1 MQGSEIYE
9 RDGEMR
15 RPDRRAGLE
24 RITLTDFRNYD
35 RLELDLS
42 PEFNVV
48 AGPNAQGKTNL
59 LEAIYLAATGRIL
72 RGSKDIEAI
81 RDGADAFRVETKLLE
96 TGTEIAVRLERGS
109 RKRASLNGADLPRAS
124 DILGRMPCVCVSSAD
139 LPLVHGEPSER
150 RMFLDL
156 ELSQLFPGYLRHL
169 SLYKRALEQR
179 NALLKQAQNSHQ
191 PDEVFA
197 VWEQHLSE
205 HGAELRRHRSE
216 YLARLEPHAASA
228 HAFLGRQE
236 ALQLVY
242 RPKDD
247 ATDPESF
254 TGALQGNRGYEIAR
268 GSTTVGPHRDD
279 FDILIDGREGRL
291 FGSQGQQRT
300 AVIALKL
307 GTLQYTASELGFVPI
322 LLLDDVLSDLDAGRR
337 ASLVEWVVAHAGQ
350 TVLTCTEAESAG
362 ESILSRARIFDV
374 SEGKVTRR

>member
-1 MQGSEIYE
+1 MQSNEIYE
-9 RDGEMR
+9 RDGESR
-15 RPDRRAGLE
+15 KPARLAGLAHL
-24 RITLTDFRNYD
+24 TLRDFRNYAH
-35 RLELDLS
+35 LDVELS

-72 RGSKDIEAI
+72 RGSKDVEAI
-81 RDGADAFRVETKLLE
+81 RDGAESFHVHAKLLE

-109 RKRASLNGADLPRAS
+109 RKKASLNGADLPRAS

-156 ELSQLFPGYLRHL
+156 ELSQLYPGYLRHL

-179 NALLKQAQNSHQ
+179 NALLKLAQTSFQ
-191 PDEVFA
+191 PAEVFA
-197 VWEQHLSE
+197 VWEQHLAE
-205 HGAELRRHRSE
+205 HGAALRRHRKD
-216 YLARLEPHAASA
+216 YLCQLEPHAASA
-228 HAFLGRQE
+228 HAFLGLQE
-236 ALQLVY
+236 RLQLVY

-247 ATDPESF
+247 SESPESF
-254 TGALQGNRGYEIAR
+254 TTALEGNRGQEIAR
-268 GSTTVGPHRDD
+268 GTTTIGPHRDD
-279 FDILIDGREGRL
+279 FDIMIEDREGRL

-307 GTLQYTASELGFVPI
+307 GTLLYTSAELGFVPI

-337 ASLVEWVVAHAGQ
+337 ARLVEWVLQYAGQ

-362 ESILSRARIFDV
+362 ESILSRAKIFDV
-374 SEGKVTRR
+374 RNGAVSVR